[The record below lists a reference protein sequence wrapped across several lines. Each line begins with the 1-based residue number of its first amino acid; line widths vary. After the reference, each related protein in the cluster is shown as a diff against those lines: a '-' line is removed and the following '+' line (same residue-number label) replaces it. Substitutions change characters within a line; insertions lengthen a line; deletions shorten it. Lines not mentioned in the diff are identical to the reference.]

1 MRLKCNHIK
10 NLLSDYLDGILPE
23 NQTFAISQHLKRCRV
38 CQRELETL
46 RKTNQLLKFYI
57 EKSPPDGYFQQFW
70 PNLEYQIEHRNSY
83 SHLSLQWLV
92 TLLMLKL
99 KGFKASFLVRCEEIK
114 TTYRDLRHSLLAQ
127 RSNLNSQWYKILV
140 NCAVVVCF
148 VLMGIFI
155 DRTYIRSSDKVV
167 SEFIKNSLFS
177 SGTYYSE
184 FSNQRKRNDNR
195 MPVGYQVKAIN
206 LIKEENRENIFNALP
221 VLHGKVGSIDIDLHP
236 VSFKNGVLTL
246 VANLADVD
254 DIPTE
259 QLLMANQQSHF
270 NTMGYFG
277 EVEQLPRSLDLPEV
291 PKVSSNKMPKFERW
305 LANLLADV
313 TLPTLSIADAS
324 ELDNVATGRISD

>member
-1 MRLKCNHIK
+1 
-10 NLLSDYLDGILPE
+10 
-23 NQTFAISQHLKRCRV
+23 
-38 CQRELETL
+38 
-46 RKTNQLLKFYI
+46 
-57 EKSPPDGYFQQFW
+57 
-70 PNLEYQIEHRNSY
+70 
-83 SHLSLQWLV
+83 
-92 TLLMLKL
+92 
-99 KGFKASFLVRCEEIK
+99 
-114 TTYRDLRHSLLAQ
+114 
-127 RSNLNSQWYKILV
+127 
-140 NCAVVVCF
+140 VVCF
-148 VLMGIFI
+148 VLIGIFA
-155 DRTYIRSSDKVV
+155 DRTYIRPSHKVV
-167 SEFIKNSLFS
+167 SEFIRNSLS
-177 SGTYYSE
+177 QGTYHSE
-184 FSNQRKRNDNR
+184 FSTQQKRNDNR
-195 MPVGYQVKAIN
+195 MPVGYQVKAVN

-246 VANLADVD
+246 VANLQEATDAWRISLGLRADVD

-324 ELDNVATGRISD
+324 ELDNMATGRISD